1 MPGRR
6 SLGAEPVYSVRALMI
21 RADHFTYKFIPLGGI
36 MSSKIRRV
44 VTGHDKNGK
53 AIVVMDGEASNVRVR
68 EATGILS
75 ALFWVTDSTPADIS
89 GVADE
94 ADREIGVAPPKMGSI
109 FRVVEFPPERD
120 VEGTVNNEEMMK
132 EIGLASTADAGEK
145 PRHPGMH
152 RTESIDY
159 AIVLTGEIDMLLD
172 DSEVHLKAGDFVVQR
187 GTNHAWVN
195 RGEEPCRIAFIL
207 IRAKR

>member
-1 MPGRR
+1 
-6 SLGAEPVYSVRALMI
+6 
-21 RADHFTYKFIPLGGI
+21 

-44 VTGHDKNGK
+44 VTGHDEDGK
-53 AIVVMDGEASNVRVR
+53 AIVIMDGEASNVRVR
-68 EATGILS
+68 EASGILS

-94 ADREIGVAPPKMGSI
+94 ADREIGVAPPEMGSI
-109 FRVVEFPPERD
+109 FRIVEFPPEKD
-120 VEGTVNNEEMMK
+120 IDGTLDNKEMMK
-132 EIGLASTADAGEK
+132 EMGLDSIAGAGEK

-159 AIVLTGEIDMLLD
+159 AVIVTGEIDMLLD

-207 IRAKR
+207 IGAKG

>member
-1 MPGRR
+1 
-6 SLGAEPVYSVRALMI
+6 
-21 RADHFTYKFIPLGGI
+21 

-44 VTGHDKNGK
+44 VTGHDENGK
-53 AIVVMDGEASNVRVR
+53 AIVVMDGEASNVRIR
-68 EATGILS
+68 EASGIRS

-89 GVADE
+89 GIADE
-94 ADREIGVAPPKMGSI
+94 ADREIGVAPPQAGSI
-109 FRVVEFPPERD
+109 FRIVEFPPEKD
-120 VEGTVNNEEMMK
+120 IDGTLDNKEMMK
-132 EIGLASTADAGEK
+132 EMGLDSTAGAGEK

-159 AIVLTGEIDMLLD
+159 AVIVTGEIDMLLD

-195 RGEEPCRIAFIL
+195 RGGEPCRIAFIL
-207 IRAKR
+207 IGAKR